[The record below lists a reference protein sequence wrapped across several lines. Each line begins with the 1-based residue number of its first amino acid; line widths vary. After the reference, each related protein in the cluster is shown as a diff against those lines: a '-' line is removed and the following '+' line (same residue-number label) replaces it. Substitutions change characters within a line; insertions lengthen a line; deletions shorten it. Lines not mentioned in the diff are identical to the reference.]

1 MVSRP
6 QEMAPTAEIPTRVAN
21 AQVLQPLAVHVV
33 SENPALLE
41 GFSEIA
47 LSKTAGLIG
56 LHFSHPAEGLQPLLE
71 PGLDGLI
78 VDIGDGDAAAIAFL
92 RRAISLGPDA
102 PVIAVGAEDSNL
114 QLTAIAAGAE
124 DCLSADE
131 QAPRAL
137 ILALRRA
144 IARRSLRDS
153 KRRPETAQPQSEPRQ
168 VTLIQETSEAI
179 VILDSQGNVRFVN
192 GAAEELLGRDVAELI
207 GKPFGLPSEVGEHEV
222 AVVRPDGD
230 NRFAEM
236 RIVDTRWGG
245 LPARVAALN
254 DVTVRR
260 KLERTMQV
268 AEAQS
273 RETKKRSQSFF
284 SNVNHDLRTPL
295 THIIGFSELM
305 KNEQF
310 GPIGQDRYRD
320 YANDIHSSG
329 TMLLD
334 MIEDLL
340 GIAEAETDQISL
352 TNEIC
357 NLGQLLEIAA
367 TSQRSRA
374 STEGVKIE
382 IDCPAKLPGLRG
394 DARRL
399 RQGLF
404 RVIAEAIHSARRG
417 ATLKLSV
424 REEEERIVVTVAE
437 HIEPGD
443 EATQNCLPYL
453 ADDPFVSAEDSGM
466 ARSESLALSLTRKVM
481 ELHGGALSIAEG
493 PCQPFAISL
502 TFPAER
508 MIR

>member
-1 MVSRP
+1 MVDVAAGLSSR
-6 QEMAPTAEIPTRVAN
+6 ADDDTRT
-21 AQVLQPLAVHVV
+21 LQMLAIHVV
-33 SENPALLE
+33 SDNVGLRDGLMELARSHATGPVCFN
-41 GFSEIA
+41 FSQP
-47 LSKTAGLIG
+47 S
-56 LHFSHPAEGLQPLLE
+56 EGLQPLLE
-71 PGLDGLI
+71 PGLDALI
-78 VDIGDGDAAAIAFL
+78 VDIGFGAPAEFAFL
-92 RRAISLGPDA
+92 RRVISLGPDA

-114 QLTAIAAGAE
+114 QMRAISAGAE
-124 DCLSADE
+124 DCLGTDLE
-131 QAPRAL
+131 APRAL
-137 ILALRRA
+137 VLAIRRA
-144 IARRSLRDS
+144 IARRGMREI
-153 KRRPETAQPQSEPRQ
+153 RRPETVKPQAEPQQ
-168 VTLIQETSEAI
+168 VTLIQETSEAM
-179 VILDSQGNVRFVN
+179 VILDSQGHVRFAN
-192 GAAEELLGRDVAELI
+192 GAAEELLGRGVGELI
-207 GKPFGLPSEVGEHEV
+207 GQPFGLPSEVGEHEV
-222 AVVRPDGD
+222 AVMRPDGD
-230 NRFAEM
+230 NRYAEM

-340 GIAEAETDQISL
+340 GIAEAETDQIDL

-367 TSQRSRA
+367 ASQRARA
-374 STEGVKIE
+374 NAQAVKLE

-404 RVIAEAIHSARRG
+404 RMIAEAIHSARHG
-417 ATLKLSV
+417 ATLTLGV
-424 REEEERIVVTVAE
+424 HEEADRIVVTVSETSPSA
-437 HIEPGD
+437 D
-443 EATQNCLPYL
+443 DTSAQNRLPYL
-453 ADDPFVSAEDSGM
+453 ADDPFVSTENSGA

-481 ELHGGALSIAEG
+481 ELHGGSLNVAQGSA
-493 PCQPFAISL
+493 QPISISL

-508 MIR
+508 TIR